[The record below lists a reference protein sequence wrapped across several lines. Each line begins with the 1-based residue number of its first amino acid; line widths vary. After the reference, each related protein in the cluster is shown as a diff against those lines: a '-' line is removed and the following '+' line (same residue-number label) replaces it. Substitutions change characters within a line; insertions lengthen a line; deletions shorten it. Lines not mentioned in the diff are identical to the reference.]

1 MFTFLWSILSLQSK
15 YSIVF
20 CVKGI
25 EIQSCQLLSS
35 NRTYQAIHVRICCYH
50 GLNPPHLF
58 LSLPLFSSHIEL
70 LSALS
75 IHCVPSFTKA
85 FAHAIL
91 LLLGT
96 SFTHWLSFL
105 FTNIHIQ
112 SGITL
117 NPTIISFLRFA
128 MKSSFLLAALTEHAL
143 LCSSMPNWNQYF
155 IHSLMSTSPYN
166 ESFMKAETAPIL
178 WTTMF

>member
-15 YSIVF
+15 HSIVF

-25 EIQSCQLLSS
+25 ETQSCQLLSS
-35 NRTYQAIHVRICCYH
+35 NRTYQAIHVWTCRYH

-58 LSLPLFSSHIEL
+58 LSFTLFSSHIEL

-75 IHCVPSFTKA
+75 IHRVPSFSKA
-85 FAHAIL
+85 FAQAVL

-96 SFTHWLSFL
+96 SFTHCLSFP

-117 NPTIISFLRFA
+117 NPTIVSFLRFA
-128 MKSSFLLAALTEHAL
+128 MKSSFLLVALTEHAL
-143 LCSSMPNWNQYF
+143 LCSSMPNWNPYF
-155 IHSLMSTSPYN
+155 IHSLMSTSPHN
-166 ESFMKAETAPIL
+166 GSSVKAETASIL